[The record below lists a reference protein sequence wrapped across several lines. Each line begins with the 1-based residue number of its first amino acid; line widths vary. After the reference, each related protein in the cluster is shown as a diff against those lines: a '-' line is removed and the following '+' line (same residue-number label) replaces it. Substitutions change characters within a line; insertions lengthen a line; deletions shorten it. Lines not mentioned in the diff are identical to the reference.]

1 MISSKIKNNI
11 YALISLST
19 IIITVISFVFI
30 TSFLVKMN
38 NSIFNVDSELAKE
51 KNTVLNVSGY
61 EKIRD
66 KIEAVSKSSTNISH

>member
-38 NSIFNVDSELAKE
+38 NSIFNVDNDLLKE

-61 EKIRD
+61 EKIKD
-66 KIEAVSKSSTNISH
+66 KIKAVSKSSTNISR

>member
-38 NSIFNVDSELAKE
+38 NSIFNVDSELVKE

-66 KIEAVSKSSTNISH
+66 KIKAVSKSSTNISH